1 VLSRLREDIRTV
13 QQRDPAACSRSWL
26 NVLLNYPGL
35 HALWMHRINHA
46 LFGAGLCTL
55 ARWGSQCARF
65 LTGIEI
71 HPGATIGR
79 RFFIDHGMGVVI
91 GETSVIGDDVTL
103 FQGVTLG
110 GTGKQTGK
118 RHPDLADHVTVGVGA
133 SVLGDIR
140 IGENSKVGA
149 GAVVIYE
156 VPPNCTVVGVPGK
169 IVVRDGARI
178 ETEHDAEQIRHE
190 DLPDPVT
197 DMIRFVAGRVADLE
211 AQVAQLQGRVAQD
224 NRPETVCESGET
236 TGSPGSTE
244 IHSRSELV
252 RSNVRESGEG
262 DSSCEP
268 EPRLRGVVHET
279 L

>member
-1 VLSRLREDIRTV
+1 MLARMREDIQTV
-13 QQRDPAACSRSWL
+13 KQRDPAACSRSTL
-26 NVLLNYPGL
+26 NVILNYPGL

-46 LFGAGLCTL
+46 LCRAGLCTL
-55 ARWGSQCARF
+55 SRWGSQCARF

-110 GTGKQTGK
+110 GTGKKTGK
-118 RHPDLADHVTVGVGA
+118 RHPDLGDHVTVGVGA
-133 SVLGDIR
+133 SVLGDILV
-140 IGENSKVGA
+140 GENSKVGA

-178 ETEHDAEQIRHE
+178 TTEQDAEQVRHE

-211 AQVAQLQGRVAQD
+211 VQVAQLEGRVGQD
-224 NRPETVCESGET
+224 NQ
-236 TGSPGSTE
+236 TE
-244 IHSRSELV
+244 GFSRSASPSQSLDACDPSVAVSADTPRSRIRGNRSTV
-252 RSNVRESGEG
+252 RDCEGEA
-262 DSSCEP
+262 DN
-268 EPRLRGVVHET
+268 
-279 L
+279 